1 LAEEKIDVIMKKTVL
16 SILALLAITCVTH
29 AQGNS
34 LPLLKINAGK
44 RYFQSADGK
53 PFFWLG
59 DTGWLLF
66 TKLTREEALDYLNT
80 RQQQGFNVIQ
90 AMVLHDV
97 SNANRY
103 GDSALLQRNVAK
115 PNLTPGND
123 FTNETAYDFWDH
135 VDFVINAAGERGI
148 YMALVPVW
156 GHNVKGG
163 KVTTQQAEIYARF
176 LAQRYKDR
184 NNIIWLNGGDLKG
197 SDSLNVWKKI
207 GNTLRKHDDRHLITF
222 HPRGRYSS
230 SDWFHKESWMD
241 FNMFQSGHRTYAQD
255 TSSGDRWHF
264 GEDNWRY
271 VKNDYAFRPAKPTMD
286 GEPSYENIPH
296 GLHDSLQPRW
306 TDADLRRYAYWS
318 VFAGGA
324 GFTYGENA
332 VMQFHSGGD
341 HDANYGVNKNWKQ
354 AVHAPGATQMKYL
367 KTLMLSKSYFDRVP
381 AQGILAGNTGNRYD
395 YLLATRGKNYV
406 MVYTYTGKPFSV
418 DLAKVK
424 FRPLKTSWYN
434 PADGTTMIVEN
445 VSGKGVVT
453 FNPPAKANGGTDWV
467 LILEK

>member
-1 LAEEKIDVIMKKTVL
+1 MKKTVL
-16 SILALLAITCVTH
+16 YVLLLLAITGMTH
-29 AQGNS
+29 AQGNN
-34 LPLLKINAGK
+34 LPLLKVHAGK
-44 RYFQSADGK
+44 RYFQSEDGK

-66 TKLTREEALDYLNT
+66 TKLTREEALEYLNT
-80 RQQQGFNVIQ
+80 RRQQGFNVIQ
-90 AMVLHDV
+90 SMVLHDV

-103 GDSALLQRNVAK
+103 GDSALHNRDVTM
-115 PNLTPGND
+115 PRLTAGND
-123 FTNETAYDFWDH
+123 FNDQDAYDFWDH
-135 VDFVINAAGERGI
+135 VDFVIDAAAARGI

-163 KVTTQQAEIYARF
+163 KVTTKQAEIYARF
-176 LAQRYKDR
+176 LAERYKNR

-207 GNTLRKHDDRHLITF
+207 GTTLRKYDHRHLITF

-230 SDWFHKESWMD
+230 SGWFHNESWMD

-255 TSSGDRWHF
+255 TSASDQWHF

-271 VKNDYAFRPAKPTMD
+271 VNMDYKFRPAKPTMD

-306 TDADLRRYAYWS
+306 NDADLRRYAYWS

-332 VMQFHSGGD
+332 VMQFHTGGD
-341 HDANYGVNKNWKQ
+341 RDANYGVNKGWKQ
-354 AVHAPGATQMKYL
+354 TVHAPGAMQMQYL
-367 KTLMLSKSYFDRVP
+367 KNLMLSKSYFDRIP
-381 AQGILAGNTGNRYD
+381 AQNIVYNDTCIRYE
-395 YLLATRGKNYV
+395 YLLATQGKNYA
-406 MVYTYTGKPFSV
+406 MIYTYTGKPFSV

-424 FRPLKTSWYN
+424 FRPLKTSWFN
-434 PADGTTMIVEN
+434 PADGTTIIVEN
-445 VSGKGVVT
+445 VTGKGVVT
-453 FNPPAKANGGTDWV
+453 FNPPAKAKGGTDWV
-467 LILEK
+467 LMLE